1 MRVFYTLAVSCVLAG
16 SVALFAA
23 ETDNPPD
30 NQAALAAIDELQA
43 STTVTPA
50 ALPYSI
56 PSNAIALYPSDNLQ
70 SKVSNAPEGAT
81 FVLKSGLFRQAQIS
95 PRNRQVFVAESG
107 AVMNGSKLL
116 SPFREGNYYVAYG
129 QNQQNQMLAGSCES
143 GYPRCSY
150 PEELFMDDRRLIH
163 VSSTSAVGPGK
174 WYFDYNADKIYMYDS
189 PSGHKVEISAT
200 RNAFYSNAT
209 GVVIRGV
216 TVEKYATAAQMG
228 AIGDQ
233 FPPSAWTVE
242 YCDVRLNHGVGITF
256 GTDWK
261 IRYTKIHDNGQLGLR
276 GTGDRGLIE
285 SNELYGNNGAHFNVG
300 WEAGAVKFVGTN
312 GLVVRGNTSHHNLGL
327 GFWTDID
334 NIYTTYENNNIYN
347 NRDGG
352 ISHEISYNAV
362 IRNNVLKDN
371 GVPNCGWIW
380 GGQIQVQNS
389 PNVEV
394 YGNTVTTSTAGCP
407 NGINVINQ
415 NRGSGKYGP
424 HQISNVSIHNNT
436 VTMKNDAGFNG
447 GGADYNASTLWN
459 GTKFDY
465 NTYHMPN
472 TNANRFE
479 WGGSWRNWN
488 SFRSW
493 GQDIHGSADTVIQ

>member
-1 MRVFYTLAVSCVLAG
+1 
-16 SVALFAA
+16 
-23 ETDNPPD
+23 
-30 NQAALAAIDELQA
+30 
-43 STTVTPA
+43 
-50 ALPYSI
+50 
-56 PSNAIALYPSDNLQ
+56 
-70 SKVSNAPEGAT
+70 
-81 FVLKSGLFRQAQIS
+81 
-95 PRNRQVFVAESG
+95 
-107 AVMNGSKLL
+107 
-116 SPFREGNYYVAYG
+116 
-129 QNQQNQMLAGSCES
+129 
-143 GYPRCSY
+143 
-150 PEELFMDDRRLIH
+150 
-163 VSSTSAVGPGK
+163 
-174 WYFDYNADKIYMYDS
+174 
-189 PSGHKVEISAT
+189 
-200 RNAFYSNAT
+200 
-209 GVVIRGV
+209 
-216 TVEKYATAAQMG
+216 
-228 AIGDQ
+228 
-233 FPPSAWTVE
+233 
-242 YCDVRLNHGVGITF
+242 
-256 GTDWK
+256 
-261 IRYTKIHDNGQLGLR
+261 
-276 GTGDRGLIE
+276 
-285 SNELYGNNGAHFNVG
+285 VG

-447 GGADYNASTLWN
+447 GGADYNASTVWN